1 MPRNFKAQMNCTNSK
16 KKKYRL
22 PKMTQEE
29 TETLNN
35 TKIIKE
41 FCFNKNLPTRKKI
54 KIDGFINK
62 IFVKSTFKFI
72 QTTPE

>member
-1 MPRNFKAQMNCTNSK
+1 
-16 KKKYRL
+16 
-22 PKMTQEE
+22 MTQEE